1 MMLKHRILQVY
12 WPRILNHRKLVM
24 AACLYTLKI
33 LFNDFL
39 SLNSCSIFK
48 FLFDNTYTTTIICLP
63 VWLTRLILARKGTLP
78 LHVCISSIIH
88 TGLFFIIYL
97 FFRLFFKLLTEKS
110 FMYVIEY
117 VFWYFLKGTLRDAMR
132 SQRLPSQHL
141 PAYLHLCPYS
151 LSFLLLLWIFCL
163 CSYPRPAL
171 HL

>member
-78 LHVCISSIIH
+78 LHVCISSIVH

-97 FFRLFFKLLTEKS
+97 FFRLFFKLLNEKCNRIC
-110 FMYVIEY
+110 VL
-117 VFWYFLKGTLRDAMR
+117 VFLERNFKRCNEKPEAPITTSA
-132 SQRLPSQHL
+132 SL
-141 PAYLHLCPYS
+141 PASVPV
-151 LSFLLLLWIFCL
+151 
-163 CSYPRPAL
+163 
-171 HL
+171 